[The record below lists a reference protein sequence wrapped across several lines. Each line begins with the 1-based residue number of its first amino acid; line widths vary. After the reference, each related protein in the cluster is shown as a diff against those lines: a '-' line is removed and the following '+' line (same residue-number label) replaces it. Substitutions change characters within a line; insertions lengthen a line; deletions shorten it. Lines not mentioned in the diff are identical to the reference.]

1 MKFLS
6 LHGIL
11 ASKKKKP
18 FKIITI
24 LQNITVYIIN
34 TNNYYFMFKI
44 KRGKNTD
51 HSTHNN

>member
-1 MKFLS
+1 MES
-6 LHGIL
+6 LHQ
-11 ASKKKKP
+11 KKKP

-44 KRGKNTD
+44 KREEKIQIILLTIIKFLN
-51 HSTHNN
+51 